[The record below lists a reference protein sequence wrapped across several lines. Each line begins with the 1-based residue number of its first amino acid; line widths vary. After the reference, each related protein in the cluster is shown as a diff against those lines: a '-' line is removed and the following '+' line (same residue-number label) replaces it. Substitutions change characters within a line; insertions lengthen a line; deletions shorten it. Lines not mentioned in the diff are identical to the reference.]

1 MLYGWNPE
9 RPSLK
14 SGRTAVQTRLSRGR
28 RLAALDRSP
37 TLDAYKEHDK
47 QPVITID
54 ERHLLSTTMVEE
66 IRFLTNFQTDAAS
79 PMALI
84 LVG

>member
-1 MLYGWNPE
+1 
-9 RPSLK
+9 
-14 SGRTAVQTRLSRGR
+14 
-28 RLAALDRSP
+28 
-37 TLDAYKEHDK
+37 
-47 QPVITID
+47 VITID